1 MNGTITR
8 RIDELGRIVIP
19 KELRRT
25 LRIKEGDELEILPQ
39 GENLVLRKYSPFD
52 DMLYASDGVAEMI
65 GEYVGGEV
73 YVVAG
78 DKVVS
83 SFGRGRSPRGATPTD
98 SLVKVMS
105 TRSSVV
111 LDATEIGA
119 IFEGQSQ
126 KEGYLV
132 TEPILVNGDLLG
144 TVVVL
149 SKAQLDESK
158 LGYIRFATAI
168 LGAVVAQ

>member
-39 GENLVLRKYSPFD
+39 GENLVLRKYSPFF
-52 DMLYASDGVAEMI
+52 DMLYASDGVVEMI

-83 SFGRGRSPRGATPTD
+83 SFGRGRSPKGSTATEA
-98 SLVKVMS
+98 LMKIMS

-111 LDATEIGA
+111 LDATEIGSV
-119 IFEGQSQ
+119 FEGQNS

-132 TEPILVNGDLLG
+132 AEPILVNGDLLG

-149 SKAQLDESK
+149 AKSQPDENK

>member
-52 DMLYASDGVAEMI
+52 DMLYASDGVVSMI

-78 DKVVS
+78 DRVVS
-83 SFGRGRSPRGATPTD
+83 SYGKGRSPRGAKPTEG
-98 SLVKVMS
+98 LVKVML
-105 TRSSVV
+105 TRSAVV
-111 LDATEIGA
+111 LDAYEVGA
-119 IFEGQSQ
+119 LFEGQMQ
-126 KEGYLV
+126 REGYV
-132 TEPILVNGDLLG
+132 IAEPVLVNGDLLG
-144 TVVVL
+144 TVIVV
-149 SKAQLDESK
+149 SKNQLDENK

>member
-83 SFGRGRSPRGATPTD
+83 SFGRGRSPRGSTPTD
-98 SLVKVMS
+98 SLVRVMS

-111 LDATEIGA
+111 LDTTEIGA
-119 IFEGQSQ
+119 IFEGQNSR
-126 KEGYLV
+126 EGYIV
-132 TEPILVNGDLLG
+132 AEPIVVNGDLLG

-149 SKAQLDESK
+149 SKSQPDENK

>member
-83 SFGRGRSPRGATPTD
+83 SFGRGRSPRGSTPTD
-98 SLVKVMS
+98 SLVRVMS

-111 LDATEIGA
+111 LDATEIGSV
-119 IFEGQSQ
+119 FEGQNS

-132 TEPILVNGDLLG
+132 AEPILVNGDLLG

-149 SKAQLDESK
+149 AKSQPDENK

>member
-83 SFGRGRSPRGATPTD
+83 SFGRGRSPRGSTPTD
-98 SLVKVMS
+98 SLVRVMS

-119 IFEGQSQ
+119 IFEGQNPR
-126 KEGYLV
+126 EGYLV
-132 TEPILVNGDLLG
+132 AEPIIVNGDLLG

-149 SKAQLDESK
+149 SKSQPDENK

>member
-1 MNGTITR
+1 
-8 RIDELGRIVIP
+8 IVLP

-65 GEYVGGEV
+65 GEYVGAEV
-73 YVVAG
+73 YVIAG
-78 DKVVS
+78 DKIIS
-83 SFGRGRSPRGATPTD
+83 SYGKGKSPRSSKPTE
-98 SLVKVMS
+98 SLLKVMS
-105 TRSSVV
+105 TRSAVV
-111 LDATEIGA
+111 LDAIEIGA
-119 IFEGQSQ
+119 IFEGQGV
-126 KEGYLV
+126 KEGYLIA
-132 TEPILVNGDLLG
+132 EPILVNGDLLG
-144 TVVVL
+144 TVVVV
-149 SKAQLDESK
+149 SKSQPDENK

>member
-39 GENLVLRKYSPFD
+39 GDNLVLRKYSPFD
-52 DMLYASDGVAEMI
+52 DMLYASDGVVNMI

-73 YVVAG
+73 YVMAG
-78 DKVVS
+78 DRVVS
-83 SFGRGRSPRGATPTD
+83 SYGKVKSPRGLTPTEN
-98 SLVKVMS
+98 LLKVLS
-105 TRSSVV
+105 TRSAVV
-111 LDATEIGA
+111 LDAFEIGGM
-119 IFEGQSQ
+119 FEGQSQ
-126 KEGYLV
+126 KEGWLV
-132 TEPILVNGDLLG
+132 AEPILVNGDLLG
-144 TVVVL
+144 TVVVVT
-149 SKAQLDESK
+149 KTPLDENK

>member
-83 SFGRGRSPRGATPTD
+83 SFGRGRSPRGSTPTD
-98 SLVKVMS
+98 SLVRVMS

-119 IFEGQSQ
+119 IFEGQNS

-132 TEPILVNGDLLG
+132 AEPILVNGDLLG

-149 SKAQLDESK
+149 AKSQPDENK

>member
-65 GEYVGGEV
+65 GEYVGAEV
-73 YVVAG
+73 YVIAG
-78 DKVVS
+78 DKIIS
-83 SFGRGRSPRGATPTD
+83 SYGKGKSPRSSKPTE
-98 SLVKVMS
+98 SLLKVMS
-105 TRSSVV
+105 TRSAVV
-111 LDATEIGA
+111 LDAIEIGA
-119 IFEGQSQ
+119 IFEGQGA
-126 KEGYLV
+126 KEGYLIA
-132 TEPILVNGDLLG
+132 EPILVNGDLLG
-144 TVVVL
+144 TVVVV
-149 SKAQLDESK
+149 SKSQPDENK

>member
-83 SFGRGRSPRGATPTD
+83 SFGRGKSPRGSTPTD

-119 IFEGQSQ
+119 IFEGQNSR
-126 KEGYLV
+126 EGYLV
-132 TEPILVNGDLLG
+132 AEPIIVNGDLLG

-149 SKAQLDESK
+149 SKSQPDENK

>member
-39 GENLVLRKYSPFD
+39 GENLVIRKYSPFD
-52 DMLYASDGVAEMI
+52 EMLYASDGVVNMI

-73 YVVAG
+73 YVIAG
-78 DKVVS
+78 DRVIS
-83 SFGRGRSPRGATPTD
+83 CFGKGKSPRNSTPTD
-98 SLVKVMS
+98 NLNKVLS

-111 LDATEIGA
+111 LDALEMGA
-119 IFEGQSQ
+119 IFEEQPV
-126 KEGYLV
+126 KEGYLIA
-132 TEPILVNGDLLG
+132 EPVLVNGDLLG
-144 TVVVL
+144 TVIVV
-149 SKAQLDESK
+149 SKVQLDENK
-158 LGYIRFATAI
+158 LGYIRFASAV
-168 LGAVVAQ
+168 LGAVVGQ

>member
-39 GENLVLRKYSPFD
+39 GDNLVLRKYSPFD
-52 DMLYASDGVAEMI
+52 DMLYASDGVVNMI

-78 DKVVS
+78 DRVIS
-83 SFGRGRSPRGATPTD
+83 SYGKGKSPRGIAPTE
-98 SLVKVMS
+98 SLLKVMS
-105 TRSSVV
+105 TRSAVV
-111 LDATEIGA
+111 LDAYELGG
-119 IFEGQSQ
+119 IFEGQNP
-126 KEGYLV
+126 KEGWLV
-132 TEPILVNGDLLG
+132 AEPVLVNGDLLG
-144 TVVVL
+144 TVVVVT
-149 SKAQLDESK
+149 KNPLDENK

>member
-25 LRIKEGDELEILPQ
+25 LRIKEGDELEIMPQ

-52 DMLYASDGVAEMI
+52 DMLYASDGVVNMI
-65 GEYVGGEV
+65 GKYVGGEA
-73 YVVAG
+73 YVMAG
-78 DKVVS
+78 DRVVS
-83 SFGRGRSPRGATPTD
+83 SFGKGKSPLGSTPTE
-98 SLVKVMS
+98 SLLKVIS

-111 LDATEIGA
+111 LDVFEMGP
-119 IFEGQSQ
+119 IFEGQGY

-132 TEPILVNGDLLG
+132 AEPVLVNGDLLG
-144 TVVVL
+144 TVIVV
-149 SKAQLDESK
+149 SKEQLDENK

>member
-83 SFGRGRSPRGATPTD
+83 SFGRGRSPRGSTPTD
-98 SLVKVMS
+98 SLVRVMS

-119 IFEGQSQ
+119 IFEGQNSG
-126 KEGYLV
+126 EGYLV
-132 TEPILVNGDLLG
+132 AEPIIVNGDLLG

-149 SKAQLDESK
+149 SKSQPDENK

>member
-83 SFGRGRSPRGATPTD
+83 SFGRGRSPRGSTPTD
-98 SLVKVMS
+98 SLMRVMS

-119 IFEGQSQ
+119 IFEGQNSR
-126 KEGYLV
+126 EGYLV
-132 TEPILVNGDLLG
+132 AEPILVNGDLLG

-149 SKAQLDESK
+149 AKSQPDENK

-168 LGAVVAQ
+168 LGVVVAQ

>member
-39 GENLVLRKYSPFD
+39 GESLVLKKYSPFY
-52 DMLYASDGVAEMI
+52 DMMYAADGVANMI

-73 YVVAG
+73 YIMAG
-78 DKVVS
+78 EGIVS
-83 SFGRGRSPRGATPTD
+83 SFGKGKSPRGSKPTE
-98 SLVKVMS
+98 SLLKVMS

-111 LDATEIGA
+111 IDALEIGA
-119 IFEGQSQ
+119 IFEGQSE
-126 KEGYLV
+126 KEGYLIA
-132 TEPILVNGDLLG
+132 EPILVNGDLLG
-144 TVVVL
+144 TVLVV
-149 SKAQLDESK
+149 SKTRLDENK

-168 LGAVVAQ
+168 LGAVVGQ

>member
-39 GENLVLRKYSPFD
+39 GEKLVLRKYSPFD

-65 GEYVGGEV
+65 GEYVDSEV
-73 YVVAG
+73 YVLAG
-78 DKVVS
+78 DRIVS
-83 SFGRGRSPRGATPTD
+83 SYGKGKSPRGAKPTE
-98 SLVKVMS
+98 SLLKVMS

-111 LDATEIGA
+111 LDALEVGA
-119 IFEGQSQ
+119 IFEGQGP
-126 KEGYLV
+126 KEGCIIA
-132 TEPILVNGDLLG
+132 EPILVNGDLLG
-144 TVVVL
+144 TVLVV
-149 SKAQLDESK
+149 SKTAPNENK

>member
-25 LRIKEGDELEILPQ
+25 LRIKEGDELEIMPQ

-52 DMLYASDGVAEMI
+52 DMLYASDGVVNMI

-78 DKVVS
+78 DRVIS
-83 SFGRGRSPRGATPTD
+83 SYGKGKSPRGSTPTE

-105 TRSSVV
+105 TRSAVV
-111 LDATEIGA
+111 LDAFEMGA
-119 IFEGQSQ
+119 IFEGQGA
-126 KEGYLV
+126 KEGYLIA
-132 TEPILVNGDLLG
+132 EPILVNGDLLG

-149 SKAQLDESK
+149 SKTQLDENK

>member
-73 YVVAG
+73 YVIAG
-78 DKVVS
+78 DRIVS
-83 SFGRGRSPRGATPTD
+83 SYGKGKSPRGSTPAEG
-98 SLVKVMS
+98 LVKVMS

-111 LDATEIGA
+111 LDALEIGA
-119 IFEGQSQ
+119 IFEGQNP

-132 TEPILVNGDLLG
+132 AEPVLVNGDLLG
-144 TVVVL
+144 TVVVV
-149 SKAQLDESK
+149 SKTQLDENK